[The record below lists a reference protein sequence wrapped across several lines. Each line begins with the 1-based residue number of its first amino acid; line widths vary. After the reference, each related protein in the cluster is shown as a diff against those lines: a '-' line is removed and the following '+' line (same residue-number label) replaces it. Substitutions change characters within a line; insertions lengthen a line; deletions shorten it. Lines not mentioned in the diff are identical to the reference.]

1 MSCARDVSK
10 LRVFSGDSTLDGEAG
25 VSELLWVLLWVLL
38 LLLLLLTLSF
48 SLADSMRVLFD
59 HLCDSCDR
67 TAASACASCISIL
80 RFTASTCAACATSS
94 PDRSPGP
101 LPPPYG
107 EPRP

>member
-1 MSCARDVSK
+1 MSCAREVSK

-25 VSELLWVLLWVLL
+25 AGELLWVLLWVLL
-38 LLLLLLTLSF
+38 LLLLTLSF
-48 SLADSMRVLFD
+48 SLDDSMRVLFD